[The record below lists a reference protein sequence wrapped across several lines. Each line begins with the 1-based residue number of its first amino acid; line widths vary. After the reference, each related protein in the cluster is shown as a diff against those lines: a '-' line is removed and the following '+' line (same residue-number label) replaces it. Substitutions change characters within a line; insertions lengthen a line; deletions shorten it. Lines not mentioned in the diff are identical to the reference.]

1 VTADLRDVCRAGC
14 ASSATLEDLGVM
26 KRLLMP
32 LSVLTMVLVA
42 ASAYAD
48 PPSSNDVDF
57 LTNLTAAGL
66 TYQDPAQAVAVA
78 KGVCQLVDTGT
89 PAPDIEKDL
98 RQRNPSFSGSG
109 ATNFIILAT
118 GEYCPKYLAG
128 EGDPSKTP
136 GTEGNQA
143 PRTP

>member
-1 VTADLRDVCRAGC
+1 
-14 ASSATLEDLGVM
+14 M
-26 KRLLMP
+26 KRALVLLSLP
-32 LSVLTMVLVA
+32 TMVLA
-42 ASAYAD
+42 AVSAYAD
-48 PPSSNDVDF
+48 PTPANDADF

-66 TYQDPAQAVAVA
+66 TYQDPAQAIAVA

-98 RQRNPSFSGSG
+98 QLRNPSFSGNA

-118 GEYCPKYLAG
+118 GEYCPKYLADQS
-128 EGDPSKTP
+128 DPSKTP
-136 GTEGNQA
+136 GAEGNQA

>member
-1 VTADLRDVCRAGC
+1 MPACEDIRQAGC
-14 ASSATLEDLGVM
+14 ASSVTLEDSGVM
-26 KRLLMP
+26 KRLLML
-32 LSVLTMVLVA
+32 LSLPTMILA
-42 ASAYAD
+42 ATSAYAD
-48 PPSSNDVDF
+48 PPSANDVDF

-98 RQRNPSFSGSG
+98 QQRNPSFSGNG

-118 GEYCPKYLAG
+118 GEYCPKYLS
-128 EGDPSKTP
+128 GDGGPAKPS
-136 GTEGNQA
+136 GAEGNQA

>member
-1 VTADLRDVCRAGC
+1 MNR
-14 ASSATLEDLGVM
+14 
-26 KRLLMP
+26 
-32 LSVLTMVLVA
+32 VLVLLSLPTMILAA

-48 PPSSNDVDF
+48 PTPANDADF

-78 KGVCQLVDTGT
+78 KGVCHLVDTGT

-98 RQRNPSFSGSG
+98 QQRNPSFSGNG

-128 EGDPSKTP
+128 EGDPSKPP
-136 GTEGNQA
+136 GAEGIQA